1 MAQVINN
8 DSNKAPLLLTPELIA
23 LYQSAGL
30 KVPGKDKTISSIK
43 NNIPKTCLKDEIK
56 IGLRILDETNAIQ
69 RYKAYNIPTDIS
81 SEYIE

>member
-1 MAQVINN
+1 MAQVIDN

-56 IGLRILDETNAIQ
+56 IGLRILKQMQFSVIKHITFQPIFLLSILKD
-69 RYKAYNIPTDIS
+69 
-81 SEYIE
+81 